1 MADLVSEIISQQAI
15 DQLEFANSQ
24 LELAV
29 KNVNNVANAAKGITI
44 DFKGAANIGEL
55 NATLAKQEQA
65 IKDLETATTKYQ
77 AAVTS
82 RQRAV
87 DKAERDELLAIQKVM
102 AERQKEADKAVA
114 DADKK
119 AQAAQRLRQAQERY
133 GQSYIDQ
140 LKKEELAAEKLRQK
154 QEAFGNAYIAQLQKE
169 QEALAKKT
177 AKEQKE
183 IDKLNNAYE
192 QLKVRYNA
200 AAAEAKQLA
209 AAYGLTSVQAQQA
222 TKDAQAMAVQLKEIE
237 ASVGQHQRNVG
248 DYAQSTFAL
257 SQVIRE
263 APAFA
268 NSITTGLSAISNNLP
283 ILFDEFSRLR
293 ETVGSTTKAIGIMFK
308 SIFSFTNIFILA
320 LTAFQ
325 LFGKELFQVSK
336 ETKAATDALNKY
348 NDGMKQISASTASA
362 TAAHIQES
370 QQLLITAK
378 NTDLLLKTRLDAID
392 KFRKANEGLFDD
404 YNNEQLLLQGTED
417 IMNRLIKATY
427 ARFTA
432 EAYGKKAALA
442 MQKKFELTTGTVD
455 EKGNEILAPIAV
467 VSDKISALRKQLKTL
482 QESKIFNDPELED
495 QLKGQIKDLT
505 EEYKGLEDQLK
516 KADNQVKKFNKEQ
529 QKALEELQ
537 GIAPT
542 GDTDNLQKL
551 KAELQVRKSV
561 IETMQLA
568 KGITV
573 DTKASEVD
581 KLISQDPEFGK
592 KLKEQMDGI
601 KQLEDL
607 IDKLEG
613 KSKKGS
619 AGKKVKDTTL
629 KSESDLLKAEYELAK
644 QRTEQDAQNQKD
656 ISDNVEFELNKR
668 LDAYMEYQSAL
679 FQLSVLERNF
689 IIKQE
694 QLKQAEIR
702 EKLKTAKGQ
711 EIENLNE
718 QLIAS
723 NLRIKTAEEKTA
735 GDLVAIDKKGAA
747 DRLSIIEGSNDK
759 FIEAQKDLLIKL
771 STNEEFLYLNEIEA
785 LKTSLENKEM
795 TRREYNKRLTEL
807 QKKQHIAFLQAEKE
821 FIEKVLANESL
832 TPENRAKYEEK
843 LKNIIAAMAK
853 GEKAPDLKNKK
864 GRPTDSLAKL
874 FVPEDFPEMEQ
885 YLEEFYNRTIDLAN
899 RAADAIIEAKNRQF
913 EAENARLDEQSRKI
927 EANYLE
933 QSRLI
938 DATVKD
944 ENDRY
949 NQQQKLLAQTQ
960 AQEAT
965 IEQQRR
971 EVAKRQAAAQKTAAV
986 AAIIQNT
993 AIAIA
998 GALKYGPGA
1007 PPIIALIAAA
1017 GAVQLA
1023 AAANTP
1029 IPAYKE
1035 GTDNHKGGKFYAGDG
1050 GEKELIV
1057 SPNKAPYWSKN
1068 VTTMY
1073 DEPAGTKVIPKSVI
1087 DYAMS
1092 NTTANTSSLS
1102 AAYEAHSNAMFAKV
1116 VGDIV
1121 GKQFEATGRKLAYV
1135 IQDSKPT
1142 PPKSDNIREELSKI
1156 RNLQGL

>member
-65 IKDLETATTKYQ
+65 IKDLETATKKYQ
-77 AAVTS
+77 NAVDS
-82 RQRAV
+82 KQRAI
-87 DKAERDELLAIQKVM
+87 DIAERNELLAIQKVI
-102 AERQKEADKAVA
+102 AEREKAAKQLELSEKQKQ
-114 DADKK
+114 
-119 AQAAQRLRQAQERY
+119 QAAER
-133 GQSYIDQ
+133 
-140 LKKEELAAEKLRQK
+140 EEK
-154 QEAFGNAYIAQLQKE
+154 
-169 QEALAKKT
+169 ALA
-177 AKEQKE
+177 
-183 IDKLNNAYE
+183 KLNNAYE
-192 QLKVRYNA
+192 QLKVQYKA
-200 AAAEAKQLA
+200 AADEAKKLGAQFGVNDAKARA
-209 AAYGLTSVQAQQA
+209 AADS
-222 TKDAQAMAVQLKEIE
+222 AMKLYNSLLAVEK
-237 ASVGQHQRNVG
+237 SVGQAQRQVG
-248 DYAQSTFAL
+248 QYNQAAFAMQQIL
-257 SQVIRE
+257 RE
-263 APAFA
+263 TPAFA
-268 NSITTGLSAISNNLP
+268 YSFATGISAISNNIPPLIDALKQAKASNDALVASGGTSIP
-283 ILFDEFSRLR
+283 IWKTL
-293 ETVGSTTKAIGIMFK
+293 
-308 SIFSFTNIFILA
+308 
-320 LTAFQ
+320 
-325 LFGKELFQVSK
+325 GKELLSFGGIATILVGVGTIVAAQWKNISGYFKKAGEELSK
-336 ETKAATDALNKY
+336 
-348 NDGMKQISASTASA
+348 
-362 TAAHIQES
+362 
-370 QQLLITAK
+370 
-378 NTDLLLKTRLDAID
+378 
-392 KFRKANEGLFDD
+392 
-404 YNNEQLLLQGTED
+404 
-417 IMNRLIKATY
+417 
-427 ARFTA
+427 FTA
-432 EAYGKKAALA
+432 EASKNAAQEMSNAKVLAAVAANTKEAMNIRVEAVKELQSLYPHYLGNMSQEAILAGETASAMERLNEALINKSIMEAYSEKVGEQAGKFAELTDKLNEAQKVLVELEAKERKSFELLNQVQYGKSEGAVNLNQSLRNQVAATKKEITSLQKDITDTGNKMKEYQKSAEMFGKKAAGVLVGETKEPKA
-442 MQKKFELTTGTVD
+442 KK
-455 EKGNEILAPIAV
+455 EKEA
-467 VSDKISALRKQLKTL
+467 
-482 QESKIFNDPELED
+482 
-495 QLKGQIKDLT
+495 
-505 EEYKGLEDQLK
+505 
-516 KADNQVKKFNKEQ
+516 
-529 QKALEELQ
+529 
-537 GIAPT
+537 
-542 GDTDNLQKL
+542 
-551 KAELQVRKSV
+551 
-561 IETMQLA
+561 
-568 KGITV
+568 
-573 DTKASEVD
+573 
-581 KLISQDPEFGK
+581 
-592 KLKEQMDGI
+592 
-601 KQLEDL
+601 
-607 IDKLEG
+607 
-613 KSKKGS
+613 
-619 AGKKVKDTTL
+619 KDTTL
-629 KSESDLLKAEYELAK
+629 KSESDLAKAKYEREK
-644 QRTEQDAQNQKD
+644 QQIEQDAQNQKD
-656 ISDNVEFELNKR
+656 ISENVEFELNKR

-689 IIKQE
+689 IVKQE
-694 QLKQAEIR
+694 QAKRDEIT

-735 GDLVAIDKKGAA
+735 GDLVAIQKKGAA

-759 FIEAQKDLLIKL
+759 FIDAQKDLLIKL

-971 EVAKRQAAAQKTAAV
+971 EVAKRQASAQKTAAV

-1017 GAVQLA
+1017 GAVQLL

-1029 IPAYKE
+1029 TPAYKE

-1102 AAYEAHSNAMFAKV
+1102 AAYEAHSNALFAKV

-1121 GKQFEATGRKLAYV
+1121 GKKFEATGRKLAYV
-1135 IQDSKPT
+1135 IEANKPT
-1142 PPKSDNIREELSKI
+1142 QPKGESMREELSKL

>member
-1 MADLVSEIISQQAI
+1 MADLVSEIISQGAL
-15 DQLEFANSQ
+15 DQLELANAQ

-29 KNVNNVANAAKGITI
+29 KNVNNVATAAKGIVI
-44 DFKGAANIGEL
+44 DFKGAGNIGEL
-55 NATLAKQEQA
+55 QDRIVKLEQS
-65 IKDLETATTKYQ
+65 IKDLELASKKYEGATRNRE
-77 AAVTS
+77 AAAE
-82 RQRAV
+82 RAAEKEQRA
-87 DKAERDELLAIQKVM
+87 AE
-102 AERQKEADKAVA
+102 KAVA

-119 AQAAQRLRQAQERY
+119 LKAAERLRAAQEKY
-133 GQSYIDQ
+133 GQSYVEQ

-154 QEAFGNAYIAQLQKE
+154 QEAFGNAYIAQLEKE
-169 QEALAKKT
+169 ADALAKKT

-222 TKDAQAMAVQLKEIE
+222 TKDAQEMAVQLKQIE

-268 NSITTGLSAISNNLP
+268 NSISTGLSAIGNNLP
-283 ILFDEFSRLR
+283 ILFDEFGRLR

-336 ETKAATDALNKY
+336 ATQAANDALNKY
-348 NDGMKQISASTASA
+348 NDGMKQIAATTASSIA
-362 TAAHIQES
+362 QHITES

-378 NTDLLLKTRLDAID
+378 NTDLLLKTRLDAVA

-404 YNNEQLLLQGTED
+404 YDNEQILLQETEE
-417 IMNRLIKATY
+417 IMKRLTQATY
-427 ARFTA
+427 ARFVA

-455 EKGNEILAPIAV
+455 EKGNEVLAPIAV
-467 VSDKISALRKQLKTL
+467 VSDKIAVLRKQLKTL

-516 KADNQVKKFNKEQ
+516 KADNQVNKFNKEQ

-537 GIAPT
+537 GLSPQ

-551 KAELQVRKSV
+551 KAELSVRKSI

-592 KLKEQMDGI
+592 KLKDQIDGI

-613 KSKKGS
+613 KGKKGS
-619 AGKKVKDTTL
+619 AGKKAAKDTTA
-629 KSESDLLKAEYELAK
+629 KSESDLLRTEYELNK
-644 QRTEQDAQNQKD
+644 QRTEQNAAMLKEIADNEKNTLNQ
-656 ISDNVEFELNKR
+656 R
-668 LDAYMEYQSAL
+668 LDAYMEYQSEL
-679 FQLSVLERNF
+679 FQAAVLERDY
-689 IIKQE
+689 IVKQE
-694 QLKQAEIR
+694 QAKQAEIR

-711 EIENLNE
+711 EIENLND

-723 NLRIKTAEEKTA
+723 NLRITMAAEKTA
-735 GDLVAIDKKGAA
+735 GEFIDIEKKQAEG
-747 DRLSIIEGSNDK
+747 RLAIIESANEK
-759 FIEAQKDLLIKL
+759 FIDAQKELLTKL
-771 STNEEFLYLNEIEA
+771 TTGELALYSQEIENLKIA
-785 LKTSLENKEM
+785 LDTKEI
-795 TRREYNKRLTEL
+795 TRRQYNKRLAEV
-807 QKKQHIAFLQAEKE
+807 QKKQQIAFLQAEIE
-821 FIEKVLANESL
+821 FDEKVLANLSL
-832 TPENRAKYEEK
+832 TAEKRKQFEEK
-843 LKNIIAAMAK
+843 LAKDKEAKLKAEKGIATPRK
-853 GEKAPDLKNKK
+853 GGL
-864 GRPTDSLAKL
+864 RITDSVAKL
-874 FVPEDFPEMEQ
+874 FVPEDMENEEQ
-885 YLEEFYNRTIDLAN
+885 YLQEFYDRTVELAN
-899 RAADAIIEAKNRQF
+899 QAANAIIEAKNRQF
-913 EAENARLDEQSRKI
+913 EAENARLDEQARKI
-927 EANYLE
+927 EANYTE

-938 DATVKD
+938 NATVKD
-944 ENDRY
+944 ETERY
-949 NQQQKLLAQTQ
+949 NQQQKLLAQTE
-960 AQEAT
+960 AQQAT
-965 IEQQRR
+965 IEDRKR
-971 EVAKRQAAAQKTAAV
+971 EVARRQAAAQKAASV

-993 AIAIA
+993 AVAIA
-998 GALKYGPGA
+998 AALKYTVGA
-1007 PPIIALIAAA
+1007 APIIALIAAS

-1023 AAANTP
+1023 AALNTP

-1035 GTDNHKGGKFYAGDG
+1035 GTTYHKGGKFIAGDG
-1050 GEKELIV
+1050 GEKELIIA
-1057 SPNKAPYWSKN
+1057 PNKTPYWSN
-1068 VTTMY
+1068 SISTLY
-1073 DEPAGTKVIPKSVI
+1073 DEAEGTKVIPKSAMQ
-1087 DYAMS
+1087 YAMA
-1092 NTTANTSSLS
+1092 NTTSNVGNLS
-1102 AAYEAHSNAMFAKV
+1102 AAYDARNSAIIAETIGS
-1116 VGDIV
+1116 IV
-1121 GKQFEATGRKLAYV
+1121 SREFDKTGRKLATV
-1135 IQDSKPT
+1135 IVNSQ
-1142 PPKSDNIREELSKI
+1142 PKQHQTESVADELRKM